1 MGEIQMDL
9 NSARRTLST
18 QLTALLGT
26 TSLFAVSGTM
36 PALAAEMVAQADE
49 IPETVLITGSLI
61 RGTAAV
67 GVPVTNLSPQD
78 FAQTGALNTADL
90 FRSFPAANVMPAG
103 VATNS
108 GATIE
113 RAVKVNIR
121 GLDTGTAT
129 RSLLMVDGIRF
140 PAQGNGQCIID
151 PSIIPALSQDH
162 IDVLVDGASATYGSD
177 AISGVINI
185 VLKRNMD
192 GAITQLRWTA
202 ADGGKNRY
210 LASAVWGRTWDGGQ
224 VTVSYEWYND
234 SHVAGNFHSQFGIDF
249 RPWGFDDKRPLGS
262 SLPGTISTGA
272 AAQPGGGP
280 IGTGANTGSGCTNCY
295 AVPLGAGQTWSP
307 GASGV
312 GPPARPIGQPN
323 ANPYAL
329 NLLDWTTFGVAA
341 NGGPSAGSTGV
352 RNQFDPYHL
361 GWYDANQ
368 ERNGGHITI
377 DQRLTSNI
385 SFYGSAFYSN
395 RRAFFVNASNIAPSP
410 NNALAGFAVPTFNP
424 YYPVNAPTNLR
435 AYYNIGWESPPT
447 TSAYELAQRYQLGLN
462 IALPYNW
469 SGRIWYAET
478 KDSNYNHTDGSINK
492 AAVSAALGWTIGVT
506 PASGTTPAIASWAKP
521 ANIPYLN
528 LFCDP
533 LAYQCNSPTTLAYVQ
548 GVRTFDQDMKLN
560 EKGVNFDGPLFD
572 LPGGTVKMAVGG
584 NYTTYQ
590 FSFIQLSNTNASN
603 LILPYALD
611 PEKRAVWATWAQ
623 INIPVF
629 TDQNSL
635 PFLRRLELEFSWR
648 HDQYSDVGGTSNPKV
663 SFNWSPIEDFTV
675 RGTWGNS
682 FRAPVFG
689 EISPLANVA
698 ITGRNMSAIGL
709 ATDNQPIGGCGSG
722 AMSPD
727 GSGAWKVLSSYGN
740 GTIGSTTACP
750 AAGAS
755 VTLPNGFVL
764 PDARNPYGITYLGG
778 SAGAEAIRVGGLKGW
793 SGLTPELVTNW
804 GIGIDYTPTNNFLT
818 GLNIQATY
826 YIIKI
831 NALLTAFGN
840 PNSGSFND
848 PNIGDFAFIVPT
860 DYQGIDPG
868 CTNNMLPTTCA
879 PFQDAVQSLIAH
891 PRAQIDAA
899 AKTLIM
905 WINDGGSFNKGW
917 LKMEG
922 IDWNWSYDWDWGDI
936 GAFNIGMAGTY
947 YLHRRVQPVYG
958 ADINDEFHQTINL
971 GLPNEAHGIATLPRM
986 RYRARVGWA
995 SGSWSATLFLD
1006 HTHHYYH
1013 TQSAPPNVNGSF
1025 CASNGGLDAN
1035 GGGGTF
1041 PCAIQD
1047 YTNLVPSYY
1056 TFDLSLGYNTLDLPA
1071 NEYLR
1076 NIGFQLVVQ
1085 NIFDRRAN
1093 FLYKGAAVAGGP
1105 CTCDPLFSNI
1115 GRQISVI
1122 VTKQW

>member
-1 MGEIQMDL
+1 MNSIRSRL
-9 NSARRTLST
+9 NEGGAKLAT
-18 QLTALLGT
+18 LLGT
-26 TSLFAVSGTM
+26 ASVVALNSGID
-36 PALAAEMVAQADE
+36 AYAAEVVAQAEE

-67 GVPVTNLSPQD
+67 GVPVTNLSPMD
-78 FAQTGALNTADL
+78 FAMTGALNTADL

-185 VLKRNMD
+185 ILKRNMD
-192 GAITQLRWTA
+192 GAITQARWTA
-202 ADGGKNRY
+202 GAGGKNRY

-224 VTVSYEWYND
+224 VTLSYEWYND
-234 SHVAGNFHSQFGIDF
+234 SHTAGNFHSQFGIDF
-249 RPWGFDDKRPLGS
+249 RPWGFDDKRPLAS
-262 SLPGTISTGA
+262 SLPGTLSRGA
-272 AAQPGGGP
+272 AQQPGGGP

-295 AVPLGAGQTWSP
+295 AIPLGTGQDWDP
-307 GASGV
+307 GPNGT
-312 GPPARPIGQPN
+312 GPTAPSSA
-323 ANPYAL
+323 ATL
-329 NLLDWTTFGVAA
+329 NWATFSTNAA
-341 NGGPSAGSTGV
+341 NSGSNGL

-368 ERNGGHITI
+368 ERNGGHITV
-377 DQRLTSNI
+377 DQRLTANI
-385 SFYGSAFYSN
+385 SFFGSAFYSN
-395 RRAFFVNASNIAPSP
+395 RRAVFVNPSNIGPSP
-410 NNALAGFAVPTFNP
+410 NNALAGFTVPTFNP
-424 YYPVNAPTNLR
+424 YYPTGGPTGANTLR
-435 AYYNIGWESPPT
+435 AFYNLGFESPPIT
-447 TSAYELAQRYQLGLN
+447 TAYELAQRYQLGLN
-462 IALPYNW
+462 IALPGGW
-469 SGRIWYAET
+469 SSRIWYAET
-478 KDSNYNHTDGSINK
+478 KDSNANHTEGSIIK
-492 AAVSAALGWTIGVT
+492 AAVSAALGWTILPT
-506 PASGTTPAIASWAKP
+506 PASGTTPGIASWTKP
-521 ANIPYLN
+521 SSVPYLN

-533 LAYQCNSPTTLAYVQ
+533 LAYKCNSDTTIGYVE
-548 GVRTFDQDMKLN
+548 GVRSFDQKMLIN

-572 LPGGTVKMAVGG
+572 LPGGTVKAAVGG
-584 NYTTYQ
+584 SYTTYH
-590 FSFIQLSNTNASN
+590 FTFVQLSNTNATN

-611 PEKRAVWATWAQ
+611 PESRAVWATWAQ
-623 INIPVF
+623 LNVPIF
-629 TDQNSL
+629 SDQNGL
-635 PFLRRLELEFSWR
+635 PLLRRLEFEFSWR

-663 SFNWSPIEDFTV
+663 AFNWSPIEDFTI

-698 ITGRNMSAIGL
+698 ITGRNMAAIGL
-709 ATDNQPIGGCGSG
+709 ATDNQAIGGCAGG
-722 AMSPD
+722 VLPPE
-727 GSGAWKVLSSYGN
+727 GSGAWKVISSYGD
-740 GTIGSTTACP
+740 GTLGSNSACP

-755 VTLPNGFVL
+755 ITLPNGFTM
-764 PDARNPYGITYLGG
+764 PDARNPYGITFLGG
-778 SAGAEAIRVGGLKGW
+778 SAGAAIIRAGGLKGW
-793 SGLTPELVTNW
+793 SGLTPELATNW
-804 GIGIDYTPTNNFLT
+804 GIGFDYTPSANFLT

-831 NALLTAFGN
+831 NSVLIGFGN

-860 DYQGIDPG
+860 DYAGVAG
-868 CTNNMLPTTCA
+868 GAACTSNLLPTTCQ

-905 WINDGGSFNKGW
+905 WINDGGVFNKGW
-917 LKMEG
+917 IKMEG
-922 IDWNWSYDWDWGDI
+922 IDWSWSYDWEWGDI
-936 GAFNIGMAGTY
+936 GAFNIGMTGTY
-947 YLHRRVQPVYG
+947 YLHRRTQTVPPD
-958 ADINDEFHQTINL
+958 ADIVDDFHQTINL
-971 GLPNEAHGIATLPRM
+971 GLNNEAQGIATLPRM
-986 RYRARVGWA
+986 LYRARVGWA
-995 SGSWSATLFLD
+995 NGPWSATLFMD
-1006 HTHHYYH
+1006 HRAHYYH
-1013 TQSAPPNVNGSF
+1013 TQSAPPNVNGNF
-1025 CASNGGLDAN
+1025 CASNGSLDAN

-1041 PCAIQD
+1041 PCAIND
-1047 YTNLVPSYY
+1047 YTNLVNSYY
-1056 TFDLSLGYNTLDLPA
+1056 TFDLSLGYNTLDMPA

-1076 NIGFQLVVQ
+1076 NIGLQLVIQ
-1085 NIFDRRAN
+1085 NVFDHHAN

-1105 CTCDPLFSNI
+1105 CTCDPIVSNI
-1115 GRQISVI
+1115 GRQISII

>member
-1 MGEIQMDL
+1 MKSHL
-9 NSARRTLST
+9 NEGGAKLAT
-18 QLTALLGT
+18 LLGT
-26 TSLFAVSGTM
+26 VSAFAVANGM
-36 PALAAEMVAQADE
+36 DAYAGEVVAQAEE

-67 GVPVTNLSPQD
+67 GVPVTNLSPMD
-78 FAQTGALNTADL
+78 FAMTGALNTADL

-129 RSLLMVDGIRF
+129 RSLFMVDGIRF

-151 PSIIPALSQDH
+151 PSVIPALSQDH

-185 VLKRNMD
+185 ILKRNMD
-192 GAITQLRWTA
+192 GAITQARWTA
-202 ADGGKNRY
+202 GAGGKNRY

-224 VTVSYEWYND
+224 VTLSYEWYSD
-234 SHVAGNFHSQFGIDF
+234 SHVEGNFHSQFGIDF

-262 SLPGTISTGA
+262 SLPATFSRGA

-280 IGTGANTGSGCTNCY
+280 NVGTGANTGHGCTNCY
-295 AVPLGAGQTWSP
+295 ALPFGTGQNWDP
-307 GASGV
+307 GATGV
-312 GPPARPIGQPN
+312 GPLAPGS
-323 ANPYAL
+323 
-329 NLLDWTTFGVAA
+329 AA
-341 NGGPSAGSTGV
+341 TISWADLSSAGNSGTNGV

-395 RRAFFVNASNIAPSP
+395 RRAVFVNPSNIAPSP
-410 NNALAGFAVPTFNP
+410 NNALAGFTVPTFNP
-424 YYPVNAPTNLR
+424 YYPTGGPTGGSTLR
-435 AYYNIGWESPPT
+435 AFYNLGYESPPI

-462 IALPYNW
+462 IALPAGW
-469 SGRIWYAET
+469 SGRVWYSET
-478 KDSNYNHTDGSINK
+478 KDSNANHTEGSIIK
-492 AAVSAALGWTIGVT
+492 AAVSAALGWTILPG
-506 PASGTTPAIASWAKP
+506 PASGTTPGIASWTKP
-521 ANIPYLN
+521 ASVPYLN

-533 LAYQCNSPTTLAYVQ
+533 LAYQCNSPTTIGYVE
-548 GVRTFDQDMKLN
+548 GVRSFDQKMLIN

-572 LPGGTVKMAVGG
+572 LPGGTVKAAVGG
-584 NYTTYQ
+584 SYTSYHFT
-590 FSFIQLSNTNASN
+590 FVQLSNTNATN

-611 PEKRAVWATWAQ
+611 PEARSIWATWAQ
-623 INIPVF
+623 LNVPIF
-629 TDQNSL
+629 SDQNGL
-635 PFLRRLELEFSWR
+635 PLLRRLELEFSWR

-663 SFNWSPIEDFTV
+663 AFNWSPIEDFTI

-698 ITGRNMSAIGL
+698 ITGRNMAALGL
-709 ATDNQPIGGCGSG
+709 ATDTQGIGGCTGSNP
-722 AMSPD
+722 SLPPV
-727 GSGAWKVLSSYGN
+727 GSGAWKVLSSYGD
-740 GTIGSTTACP
+740 GTLGSASDCLP
-750 AAGAS
+750 ANTS
-755 VTLPNGFVL
+755 LTLPNGFVL
-764 PDARNPYGITYLGG
+764 PDPDNPYGITFLGG
-778 SAGAEAIRVGGLKGW
+778 SAGAAIIRQGGLKGW
-793 SGLTPELVTNW
+793 SGLTPELATNW
-804 GIGIDYTPTNNFLT
+804 GIGFDYTPSANFLT

-831 NALLTAFGN
+831 NSVLIGFGN

-860 DYQGIDPG
+860 DYASVPG
-868 CTNNMLPTTCA
+868 GAACTNNLLPTTCQ

-905 WINDGGSFNKGW
+905 WINDGGVFNKGW
-917 LKMEG
+917 IKMEG
-922 IDWNWSYDWDWGDI
+922 IDWQWSYDWDWGDI
-936 GAFNIGMAGTY
+936 GAFNIGMTGTY
-947 YLHRRVQPVYG
+947 YLHRRTQTVPPD
-958 ADINDEFHQTINL
+958 ADIVDDFHQTINL

-986 RYRARVGWA
+986 LYRARVGWA
-995 SGSWSATLFLD
+995 NGPWSATLFMD
-1006 HTHHYYH
+1006 HRAHYYH
-1013 TQSAPPNVNGSF
+1013 TQSAPPNVNGNF

-1035 GGGGTF
+1035 GGGGTY
-1041 PCAIQD
+1041 PCAITD
-1047 YTNLVPSYY
+1047 YTNLVNSYY
-1056 TFDLSLGYNTLDLPA
+1056 TFDLSLGYNTLDMPA

-1076 NIGFQLVVQ
+1076 NIGVQLVVQ
-1085 NIFDRRAN
+1085 NVFDQHAN
-1093 FLYKGAAVAGGP
+1093 FLYKGAAIAGGP
-1105 CTCDPLFSNI
+1105 CTCDPIVSNI
-1115 GRQISVI
+1115 GRQISII

>member
-1 MGEIQMDL
+1 MTSTGFRLDMGG
-9 NSARRTLST
+9 ARLAT
-18 QLTALLGT
+18 LLGT
-26 TSLFAVSGTM
+26 ASVLTLTNAMDAFAQG
-36 PALAAEMVAQADE
+36 EMVAQAEE

-78 FAQTGALNTADL
+78 FAMTGALNTADL

-113 RAVKVNIR
+113 RGVKVNIR

-185 VLKRNMD
+185 ILKRNMD
-192 GAITQLRWTA
+192 GAITQARWTA
-202 ADGGKNRY
+202 GAGGKNRY

-224 VTVSYEWYND
+224 VTLSYEWYND

-262 SLPGTISTGA
+262 SAPATLTTGPA
-272 AAQPGGGP
+272 RQPGGGP
-280 IGTGANTGSGCTNCY
+280 IGTSANTGSGCTNCY
-295 AVPLGAGQTWSP
+295 AVPLGTGQNWDP
-307 GASGV
+307 GATGV
-312 GPPARPIGQPN
+312 GPIG
-323 ANPYAL
+323 AHTAAT
-329 NLLDWTTFGVAA
+329 LDWANFNTTA
-341 NGGPSAGSTGV
+341 NSGTNGL
-352 RNQFDPYHL
+352 RNQFDPYHI

-368 ERNGGHITI
+368 ERNGGHITV

-385 SFYGSAFYSN
+385 SFFGSGFYSN
-395 RRAFFVNASNIAPSP
+395 RRAVFLNASNIAPSP

-424 YYPVNAPTNLR
+424 YYPINAPANLR
-435 AYYNIGWESPPT
+435 AFYNLGIESPPI

-462 IALPYNW
+462 IALPANW
-469 SGRIWYAET
+469 NGRLWYAET
-478 KDSNYNHTDGSINK
+478 KDSNYNHTEGSINK

-506 PASGTTPAIASWAKP
+506 PASGTTPAIATWTKP
-521 ANIPYLN
+521 SNIPYLN

-533 LAYQCNSPTTLAYVQ
+533 LAFQCNSATTLAYMK
-548 GVRTFDQDMKLN
+548 GVRSFDQKMLIN

-572 LPGGTVKMAVGG
+572 LPGGTVKAAIGG
-584 NYTTYQ
+584 NYTTYH
-590 FSFIQLSNTNASN
+590 FSFLQLSNTNASN
-603 LILPYALD
+603 LILPVALD
-611 PEKRAVWATWAQ
+611 PEKRAVWATWTQ
-623 INIPVF
+623 LNIPVF
-629 TDQNSL
+629 SDQNGI
-635 PFLRRLELEFSWR
+635 PFIRRLDLEFSWR

-663 SFNWSPIEDFTV
+663 AFNWAPIEALTI

-698 ITGRNMSAIGL
+698 ITGRNMANLGL
-709 ATDNQPIGGCGSG
+709 ATDTQPIGGCASG
-722 AMSPD
+722 NLPPE

-740 GTIGSTTACP
+740 GTPGSTAVCP
-750 AAGAS
+750 TSNTG
-755 VTLPNGFVL
+755 TLPNGFGFD
-764 PDARNPYGITYLGG
+764 PKNPYGITYLGG
-778 SAGAEAIRVGGLKGW
+778 SAGAEAIRQGGLKGW

-804 GIGIDYTPTNNFLT
+804 GIGFDFTPTGNFLT

-831 NALLTAFGN
+831 NSVLTAFGN

-860 DYQGIDPG
+860 DYAAVPGGAG
-868 CTNNMLPTTCA
+868 CTNNLLPTTCA

-922 IDWNWSYDWDWGDI
+922 VDWSWSYDWEWGDI
-936 GAFNIGMAGTY
+936 GAFNIGMNGTY
-947 YLHRRVQPVYG
+947 YLHRRIQTVPPDAEIV
-958 ADINDEFHQTINL
+958 DDFHQTINL
-971 GLPNEAHGIATLPRM
+971 DLPNEAHGVGTLPRM
-986 RYRARVGWA
+986 LYRARIGWA
-995 SGSWSATLFLD
+995 NGPWSATLFMD
-1006 HTHHYYH
+1006 YRAHYYH
-1013 TQSAPPNVNGSF
+1013 TQSAPPNVNGNF

-1041 PCAIQD
+1041 PCAIND
-1047 YTNLVPSYY
+1047 YSNLVNSYY
-1056 TFDLSLGYNTLDLPA
+1056 TFDLSLGYNTQDMPA

-1076 NIGFQLVVQ
+1076 NIGVQLVIQ
-1085 NIFDRRAN
+1085 NIADQHAN
-1093 FLYKGAAVAGGP
+1093 FLYKGAAIAGGP
-1105 CTCDPLFSNI
+1105 CTCDPLVSNI
-1115 GRQISVI
+1115 GRQISII

>member
-1 MGEIQMDL
+1 MTT
-9 NSARRTLST
+9 ARRTLST
-18 QLTALLGT
+18 QLTAFFGS
-26 TSLFAVSGTM
+26 TSLVAVSSAM
-36 PALAAEMVAQADE
+36 PAIAAEMVAQAED

-67 GVPVTNLSPQD
+67 GVPVTNLTPQD
-78 FAQTGALNTADL
+78 FAMTGALNTADL
-90 FRSFPAANVMPAG
+90 FRAFPAANVMPAG

-113 RAVKVNIR
+113 RGVKVNIR

-185 VLKRNMD
+185 ILKRNMD

-202 ADGGKNRY
+202 GEGGKNRY

-224 VTVSYEWYND
+224 VTISYEWYND
-234 SHVAGNFHSQFGIDF
+234 SHVAGNFNSMFGIDF

-262 SLPGTISTGA
+262 SLPGTLSTGP

-295 AVPLGAGQTWSP
+295 AVPLGAGQNWEA

-323 ANPYAL
+323 ANPYGL
-329 NLLDWTTFGVAA
+329 NLIDWSTFGNAG
-341 NGGPSAGSTGV
+341 NGGTNGV

-368 ERNGGHITI
+368 QRNGGHITV
-377 DQRLTSNI
+377 DQRLTTNI

-395 RRAFFVNASNIAPSP
+395 RRAFFVNPSNIGPSP

-424 YYPVNAPTNLR
+424 YYPINAPTNLR
-435 AYYNIGWESPPT
+435 AYYSIGYESPPT
-447 TSAYELAQRYQLGLN
+447 TDAYELAQRYQLGLN
-462 IALPYNW
+462 IALPAGW
-469 SGRIWYAET
+469 SGRVWYAET

-506 PASGTTPAIASWAKP
+506 PASGTTPAIATWAKP

-533 LAYQCNSPTTLAYVQ
+533 LAYQCNSPTTLSYIQ
-548 GVRTFDQDMKLN
+548 GVRLFDQDMKIN

-584 NYTTYQ
+584 NYTSYQ
-590 FSFIQLSNTNASN
+590 FSFVQLSNTNASN

-611 PEKRAVWATWAQ
+611 PEKRAVWAAWTQ
-623 INIPVF
+623 LNVPIF
-629 TDQNSL
+629 SDQNG
-635 PFLRRLELEFSWR
+635 FFGMRRLELEFSWR
-648 HDQYSDVGGTSNPKV
+648 HDQYNDVGGTSNSKV
-663 SFNWSPIEDFTV
+663 AFNWSPLNDFTV
-675 RGTWGNS
+675 RGTWGSS

-698 ITGRNMSAIGL
+698 ITGRNMAALGL
-709 ATDNQPIGGCGSG
+709 ATDNQPIGGCTGANPLLPPAGSG
-722 AMSPD
+722 AY
-727 GSGAWKVLSSYGN
+727 KVLSSYGD
-740 GTIGSTTACP
+740 GTIGSATSCLP
-750 AAGAS
+750 ANTS
-755 VTLPNGFVL
+755 LTLPNGYVL
-764 PDARNPYGITYLGG
+764 TDPDNPYGITFLGG
-778 SAGAEAIRVGGLKGW
+778 SAGAAIIRANGLKGW
-793 SGLTPELVTNW
+793 SGLTPELATNW
-804 GIGIDYTPTNNFLT
+804 GIGFDYTPSSNFLT
-818 GLNIQATY
+818 GLSIQATY

-831 NALLTAFGN
+831 NSVLIGFGN

-848 PNIGDFAFIVPT
+848 PNIGDFAFLVPT
-860 DYQGIDPG
+860 DYAGDPNGAG
-868 CTNNMLPTTCA
+868 CTNNLLPTTCA

-905 WINDGGSFNKGW
+905 WINDGGVFNKGW
-917 LKMEG
+917 IKMEG
-922 IDWNWSYDWDWGDI
+922 IDWQWSYDWDWGDI
-936 GAFNIGMAGTY
+936 GAFNIGMTGTY
-947 YLHRRVQPVYG
+947 YLHRRTQTVDG
-958 ADINDEFHQTINL
+958 AEIVDDFHQTINRD
-971 GLPNEAHGIATLPRM
+971 LPNEAEGIATLPRM
-986 RYRARVGWA
+986 LYRARVGW
-995 SGSWSATLFLD
+995 SNGPWSATLFMD
-1006 HTHHYYH
+1006 HRHHYYH
-1013 TQSAPPNVNGSF
+1013 TQSAPPNVNGNF
-1025 CASNGGLDAN
+1025 CASNGGLDAY

-1041 PCAIQD
+1041 QCAIQD

-1056 TFDLSLGYNTLDLPA
+1056 TFDLSLGYNTLDMPA

-1076 NIGFQLVVQ
+1076 NIGVQLVVQ
-1085 NIFDRRAN
+1085 NVFDKHSN
-1093 FLYKGAAVAGGP
+1093 FLYKGAAIAGGP
-1105 CTCDPLFSNI
+1105 CTCDPIYSNI

>member
-1 MGEIQMDL
+1 MNL
-9 NSARRTLST
+9 NTVRRTLST
-18 QLTALLGT
+18 QLTALLGS
-26 TSLFAVSGTM
+26 TSLVAVSGTM
-36 PALAAEMVAQADE
+36 PAVAQEMVAQAED

-78 FAQTGALNTADL
+78 FATTGALNTADL

-185 VLKRNMD
+185 ILKRNMD

-202 ADGGKNRY
+202 GDGGKNRY

-224 VTVSYEWYND
+224 VTISYEWYD
-234 SHVAGNFHSQFGIDF
+234 ESHTEGNFHSQFGIDF

-280 IGTGANTGSGCTNCY
+280 IGTNANTGSGCTNCY
-295 AVPLGAGQTWSP
+295 AIPLGAGQNWDP
-307 GASGV
+307 GASGI
-312 GPPARPIGQPN
+312 GPGPKPLGQPSFATPGVNLINWSTFAN
-323 ANPYAL
+323 A
-329 NLLDWTTFGVAA
+329 G
-341 NGGPSAGSTGV
+341 NGGTNGV

-368 ERNGGHITI
+368 QRNGGHITV
-377 DQRLTSNI
+377 DQRLTTNI

-395 RRAFFVNASNIAPSP
+395 RRAFFVNPSNIGPSP

-424 YYPVNAPTNLR
+424 YYPVNAPNNLR
-435 AYYNIGWESPPT
+435 AYYSIGWESPPT
-447 TSAYELAQRYQLGLN
+447 TSAYEVAQRYQLGLN
-462 IALPYNW
+462 IALPAGW
-469 SGRIWYAET
+469 SGRLWYAET
-478 KDSNYNHTDGSINK
+478 KDSNFNHTDGSINK

-506 PASGTTPAIASWAKP
+506 PASGTTPGILTWTKP
-521 ANIPYLN
+521 ANVPYLN

-533 LAYQCNSPTTLAYVQ
+533 LSYVCNSPTTLTYIQ
-548 GVRTFDQDMKLN
+548 GVRLFDQDMKIN

-572 LPGGTVKMAVGG
+572 IPGGTVKMAVGG
-584 NYTTYQ
+584 NYTSYQ
-590 FSFIQLSNTNASN
+590 FSFVQLSNTNASN

-611 PEKRAVWATWAQ
+611 PEKRAVWAVWTQ
-623 INIPVF
+623 LNVPVF
-629 TDQNSL
+629 SEQNGFFGMRQL
-635 PFLRRLELEFSWR
+635 DLEFSWR

-663 SFNWSPIEDFTV
+663 AFNWSPIQDFTV

-698 ITGRNMSAIGL
+698 ITGRNMAAVGL
-709 ATDNQPIGGCGSG
+709 ATDNQPIGGCGG
-722 AMSPD
+722 GGMSPE
-727 GSGAWKVLSSYGN
+727 GSGAWKVLSSYGD
-740 GTIGSTTACP
+740 GTLGSTTACP

-755 VTLPNGFVL
+755 ITLPNGFVL
-764 PDARNPYGITYLGG
+764 PDARNPYGITFLGG
-778 SAGAEAIRVGGLKGW
+778 SAGAEIIRANGLKGW
-793 SGLTPELVTNW
+793 SGLTPELATNW
-804 GIGIDYTPTNNFLT
+804 GIGFDYTPSSNFLT

-826 YIIKI
+826 YVIKLNSVLI
-831 NALLTAFGN
+831 GFGN

-860 DYQGIDPG
+860 DYAGDPNGAG

-905 WINDGGSFNKGW
+905 WINDGGVFNKGW
-917 LKMEG
+917 IKMEG
-922 IDWNWSYDWDWGDI
+922 IDWQWSYDWDWGEI
-936 GAFNIGMAGTY
+936 GAFNVGMTGTY
-947 YLHRRVQPVYG
+947 YLHRRTQTVDG
-958 ADINDEFHQTINL
+958 ADIVDDFHQTINL

-986 RYRARVGWA
+986 LYRARVGW
-995 SGSWSATLFLD
+995 SNGPWSATLFMD
-1006 HTHHYYH
+1006 HRHHYYH
-1013 TQSAPPNVNGSF
+1013 TQSAPPNVNGNF

-1076 NIGFQLVVQ
+1076 NVGVQLVVQ

-1093 FLYKGAAVAGGP
+1093 FLYKGAAIAGGP
-1105 CTCDPLFSNI
+1105 CTCDPLVSNI